1 MKLTNHLDYNGLRG
15 TNVADPV
22 SQQDIATKA
31 YVDAMAQGYK
41 WKEPARAATTGNITL
56 SGLQTIDGVA
66 LSANDRVLVKSQS
79 SGAQNGIYIAQ
90 SGSWARAADFDAS
103 TEILGAS
110 VFVSEGA
117 TLGNSVWVMI
127 TDAPITIGTTALLFA
142 QTNAGQS
149 YSAGS
154 GIAIVG
160 GAIQIDAAVVA
171 KKVAATIGDGSA
183 TTITVTHNLNT
194 QDVAVSVYD
203 ASSRAGVL
211 CDWVASTVNT
221 VQLTFA
227 IAPTVGQYRALI
239 VG

>member
-41 WKEPARAATTGNITL
+41 WKEPVRAATTGNITL

-66 LSANDRVLVKSQS
+66 LSVNDRVLVKSQS
-79 SGAQNGIYIAQ
+79 SGAQNGVYIAQ

-103 TEILGAS
+103 TEVLGAS
-110 VFVSEGA
+110 VFVSEGT
-117 TLGNSVWVMI
+117 TLGNSVWVMM
-127 TDAPITIGTTALLFA
+127 TDAPIKIGTTALLFA

-154 GIAIVG
+154 GISIVG
-160 GAIQIDAAVVA
+160 GVIQIDAAVVA

-203 ASSRAGVL
+203 ASSHAGVL

-227 IAPTVGQYRALI
+227 VAPAVGQYRALI

>member
-41 WKEPARAATTGNITL
+41 WKDPVRAATTANITL

-79 SGAQNGIYIAQ
+79 SGAQNGVYMAQ
-90 SGSWARAADFDAS
+90 SGSWTRAADFDAS

-110 VFVSEGA
+110 VFVSEGT
-117 TLGNSVWVMI
+117 TLGNSVWVMT
-127 TDAPITIGTTALLFA
+127 TDAPITIGTTALAFT
-142 QTNAGQS
+142 QSNAGQS

-154 GIAIVG
+154 GVSIVG
-160 GAIQIDAAVVA
+160 GVIQIDGAIVA
-171 KKVAATIGDGSA
+171 QKVAATIGDGSS

-203 ASSRAGVL
+203 ASTHGGVL
-211 CDWVASTVNT
+211 CDWVANTVNT

-227 IAPTVGQYRALI
+227 VAPTVGQYRALI